1 MMRITLDSPALIAV
15 RSWLADLGA
24 RQTQRSGRNG
34 RRTASRLSF
43 RGEQLEPRL
52 MLDAGMRAVL
62 PDLLEESDT
71 GASFVDNFTS
81 DRTPTLSGS
90 VLGPASQVRLM
101 IDGQSAGVI
110 PVADGTWNYTVP
122 AEAALATGNHRIA
135 VLPLD
140 ASGKAGK
147 LSKPLSVTIET
158 KAPTAPTVGLGALS
172 DTGSKGDGK
181 TTFATPMLRGFAP
194 RGQWVNV
201 EIDSV
206 LAGRVKSNAKTG
218 EWLLQAPQLASG
230 VHDVTAVAESRSGIR
245 SAATSFEIEVSGQ
258 QTVML
263 DASDRNTVELTPSH
277 LFGQGSQGFI
287 VTAVQRG
294 TLQQWS
300 PAKNKWVTIPSRPDS
315 SAALLNAPPANRT
328 ILFNQAVRWTPS
340 QRDVGIGPAFDVISL
355 DRKGGLT
362 ASLPEAGTVP
372 GKILDAKINFTA
384 GVGTTLTWAAPTD
397 GCGCASTRYSIE
409 VTREDGKTL
418 LYSVPASVTQLSVP
432 EGGRVLQAELWGA
445 TKSGAGTKRSYDA
458 VEAQLN
464 KNRLAFNVVS
474 GLSALSVGEKARAQ
488 LAFSPTAVDGSKPT
502 VALGGS
508 HTNLAYLELSA
519 LPDATEAA
527 QGLLA
532 GTPILISSDSN
543 KLTPAQK
550 ATLENNPIL
559 ARNLFPG
566 TVNGQVQPDQVRA
579 HFQAGETLRFA
590 GNVDKSV
597 RAGARIVVEEA
608 QILVDNTLGPWFE
621 KASLAVAADGAYSYD
636 HVVAYGMTSVRV
648 RLEYPTTP
656 AALGASAPASS
667 TPKTVSTAID
677 LSLYF
682 NAFGITTAPWQVPN
696 NQGFDGNG
704 NYYNSDYTQP
714 VPPEN
719 PPASPI
725 PGTPIIYQGI
735 TFPIGNIPTED
746 SQVGLSGN
754 SATQNPPN
762 FVQSKGQ
769 TITVDVAAGA
779 SDFLYLAGAAANG
792 NQLSQPITLKFAD
805 GSPDE
810 IWTQSFH
817 DWSSG
822 GPPQPSKLAD
832 GFDSATVLGDNQK
845 LPVRVA
851 TTASLQNSNPALAT
865 ETFSGLQTID
875 GVALAEGDRVLVKDQ
890 AHQQYNGIY
899 VAFAGTWVRAKDA
912 LTPEQLVN
920 ASVSVLSG
928 TINGGNYFWN
938 NELSSE
944 LLPALQSHLP
954 ELLATFKSYLSEL
967 LAADPKLSRKILK
980 IELELDQALMES
992 PKQVP
997 ELIRTTI
1004 IHQLYSD
1011 MWHNGYNVQQL
1022 KAMEAKIN
1030 NLIAEIYPVNFV
1042 AATAPVPTP
1051 RTFAGELLLKTEPE
1065 RINQQGNL
1073 VTTPAHLFAYCYN
1086 LHGKQLA
1093 SITLPDNENVGILSV
1108 VVAKA
1113 PVIAI
1118 DQGIA
1123 SLVLGTTNLTGVD
1136 VMALTIVNESNIGAG
1151 GGPLT
1156 FYFADQPEKGST
1168 ASVAL
1173 SSIATTGGISR
1184 DGQSF
1189 SGDGFDGGGNA
1200 YSWEA
1205 LGSSKILRGTS
1216 VNFKLGLPEQKNFV
1230 VANGQTIQVPQ
1241 GSSYTTLNLAGA
1253 AINGGQENQPLT
1265 LTFTDNSTAVWTQSF
1280 SDWTNPANYTNES
1293 TIATAVYRDTASG
1306 GRNQTTN
1313 HIYQYSYT
1321 IPSGKTLKSIT
1332 LPTNSNVRLLDIQ
1345 ITPPTYTTKQVTVPM
1360 GQQTTIAYIAPD
1372 STSGMAFQVQQADG
1386 TCLGNCST
1394 FLTDWTSGSGS
1405 SKNTAENISPSL
1417 NSQMKAGQHWTMT
1430 VQNAGEGYYGYL
1442 DSPSGKNLPGP
1453 SGNTPGGAQFRLM
1466 TQAEIK
1472 AQPPWL
1478 LATETIIGTAIV
1490 IVGIGIATG
1499 GTADVG
1505 ILIGEGTSEIIT
1517 DESSSTIALEVAS
1530 QDGANAF
1537 EIENIPTDVIKVRED
1552 YFETDAIEW
1561 EYVDQDHYIPEIE
1574 VIEDDF
1580 GNQEIWEDGELVRI
1594 EKPFNAY
1601 SIFGKISKAP
1611 PVA

>member
-34 RRTASRLSF
+34 RRTASRPSF

-52 MLDAGMRAVL
+52 MLDAGIRALL
-62 PDLLEESDT
+62 PDLVEASDT

-81 DRTPTLSGS
+81 DRTPTLTGS
-90 VLGPASQVRLM
+90 VRGPASQVRLM
-101 IDGQSAGVI
+101 IDGKPAAVI
-110 PVADGTWNYTVP
+110 PVEHGTWNYTVP
-122 AEAALATGNHRIA
+122 AEAALAAGNHRFA

-158 KAPTAPTVGLGALS
+158 QAPAAATVGLGALS
-172 DTGSKGDGK
+172 DTGLKGDGK
-181 TTFATPMLRGFAP
+181 TTYDTPTLRGLAP
-194 RGQWVNV
+194 RGLWVNV
-201 EIDSV
+201 AIDSV
-206 LAGRVKSNAKTG
+206 PAGRVKSDPKTG
-218 EWLLQAPQLASG
+218 AWLLKAPQLASG
-230 VHDVTAVAESRSGIR
+230 VHDVTAVVESRSGIR
-245 SAATSFEIEVSGQ
+245 SAATSFEIKISGQ

-263 DASDRNTVELTPSH
+263 DASDRNTVELMPSH
-277 LFGQGSQGFI
+277 LLGQGSQGFI
-287 VTAVQRG
+287 VTGVHRG

-300 PAKNKWVTIPSRPDS
+300 PAQNKWVAIPSRPAS
-315 SAALLNAPPANRT
+315 NAALLQAPPANRT

-340 QRDVGIGPAFDVISL
+340 QRDVGIGPAFDVFPL
-355 DRKGGLT
+355 DRKGGQT
-362 ASLPEAGTVP
+362 APLPEAATVP

-384 GVGTTLTWAAPTD
+384 GVGTTLSWAAPTD

-458 VEAQLN
+458 VESQLN

-488 LAFSPTAVDGSKPT
+488 LAFSPTAVDGSNPT

-508 HTNLAYLELSA
+508 HANLAYLEVSA

-532 GTPILISSDSN
+532 GTPIMISSDSN
-543 KLTPAQK
+543 KLTPTQK
-550 ATLENNPIL
+550 ATLEKNPIL

-566 TVNGQVQPDQVRA
+566 TVDGKVLPDQVRA

-608 QILVDNTLGPWFE
+608 QILVNNSLGPWFE
-621 KASLAVAADGAYSYD
+621 KARLAVGADGAYSYD

-648 RLEYPTTP
+648 RLEYPTTQ
-656 AALGASAPASS
+656 AALSASAPASS
-667 TPKTVSTAID
+667 TPKVVSTAID
-677 LSLYF
+677 LSPYF

-714 VPPEN
+714 VTGD

-725 PGTPIIYQGI
+725 PGTPIVYQGI

-769 TITVDVAAGA
+769 TIKVDVAAGA

-792 NQLSQPITLKFAD
+792 NQMSQTITLKFAD

-810 IWTQSFH
+810 TWTQSFH

-832 GFDSATVLGDNQK
+832 LVDSATVPGDNQK
-845 LPVRVA
+845 LPVRVSA
-851 TTASLQNSNPALAT
+851 TASLQNSNPSSNY
-865 ETFSGLQTID
+865 ETFSGLQMID
-875 GVALAEGDRVLVKDQ
+875 GVALAEGDRVLVGNQ
-890 AHQQYNGIY
+890 SSTQYNGIY
-899 VAFAGTWVRAKDA
+899 VASSGTWVRAKDA
-912 LTPEQLVN
+912 LTPEQLSN

-928 TINGGNYFWN
+928 TINGGKYFWN
-938 NELSSE
+938 NTFSSE
-944 LLPALQSHLP
+944 LLPRFQSYLP
-954 ELLATFKSYLSEL
+954 EILAVAPEL
-967 LAADPKLSRKILK
+967 REK
-980 IELELDQALMES
+980 IEHVKL
-992 PKQVP
+992 
-997 ELIRTTI
+997 ELIRATTEQPTLVPKLI
-1004 IHQLYSD
+1004 ADFIHGLEF
-1011 MWHNGYNVQQL
+1011 HGYTVQQL
-1022 KAMEAKIN
+1022 KVMEAKIN

-1042 AATAPVPTP
+1042 ATTAPVPTP
-1051 RTFAGELLLKTEPE
+1051 RTFAGELLLKSEPE
-1065 RINQQGNL
+1065 RINQMGNL
-1073 VTTPAHLFAYCYN
+1073 VTTPAHIFAYCYN

-1108 VVAKA
+1108 VVANA

-1118 DQGIA
+1118 DEGIA

-1136 VMALTIVNESNIGAG
+1136 VMALTIVNESNVGAG

-1156 FYFADQPEKGST
+1156 FYFADQPAKGS
-1168 ASVAL
+1168 VA
-1173 SSIATTGGISR
+1173 TPT
-1184 DGQSF
+1184 
-1189 SGDGFDGGGNA
+1189 
-1200 YSWEA
+1200 
-1205 LGSSKILRGTS
+1205 
-1216 VNFKLGLPEQKNFV
+1216 
-1230 VANGQTIQVPQ
+1230 
-1241 GSSYTTLNLAGA
+1241 
-1253 AINGGQENQPLT
+1253 QP
-1265 LTFTDNSTAVWTQSF
+1265 A
-1280 SDWTNPANYTNES
+1280 
-1293 TIATAVYRDTASG
+1293 
-1306 GRNQTTN
+1306 
-1313 HIYQYSYT
+1313 
-1321 IPSGKTLKSIT
+1321 
-1332 LPTNSNVRLLDIQ
+1332 
-1345 ITPPTYTTKQVTVPM
+1345 TYTTKAVTVPM

-1372 STSGMAFQVQQADG
+1372 STSQMTFQVQQADG
-1386 TCLGNCST
+1386 TCVGKICST
-1394 FLTDWTSGSGS
+1394 FLTDWTSGSSGS
-1405 SKNTAENISPSL
+1405 WYDTAQGISPSL
-1417 NSQMKAGQHWTMT
+1417 NSQMMAGQQWKMT
-1430 VQNAGEGYYGYL
+1430 LQNAGLGYYGYL

-1453 SGNTPGGAQFRLM
+1453 IGHTPGGAQFRLM
-1466 TQAEIK
+1466 TATEINV
-1472 AQPPWL
+1472 QPPWL
-1478 LATETIIGTAIV
+1478 VALETALGTAALL
-1490 IVGIGIATG
+1490 VGIGIATF
-1499 GTADVG
+1499 
-1505 ILIGEGTSEIIT
+1505 GEGDELAATMEII
-1517 DESSSTIALEVAS
+1517 DESAAESPAGGYFNEVELVDS
-1530 QDGANAF
+1530 NGRYVEKLPYDLNDYITLKNAGVLDF
-1537 EIENIPTDVIKVRED
+1537 Q
-1552 YFETDAIEW
+1552 Y
-1561 EYVDQDHYIPEIE
+1561 DQIL
-1574 VIEDDF
+1574 VLEDDPEKDLMRRSVRSFNGGMNSFVESF
-1580 GNQEIWEDGELVRI
+1580 GSFR
-1594 EKPFNAY
+1594 
-1601 SIFGKISKAP
+1601 
-1611 PVA
+1611 